1 MIPKT
6 HLYIVISNIRHN
18 NEKGAIQWNRV
29 HDQYRNEGLF
39 RRGVCSNLAVMA
51 MLPGAVLG
59 QDELPNEVTW
69 QKTQTSAQDPLPGHE
84 GHQAAIVL
92 PLPPKTDNC

>member
-1 MIPKT
+1 
-6 HLYIVISNIRHN
+6 
-18 NEKGAIQWNRV
+18 
-29 HDQYRNEGLF
+29 
-39 RRGVCSNLAVMA
+39 MA

-59 QDELPNEVTW
+59 QDELPNKVTC

-92 PLPPKTDNC
+92 PPKTDNCLWVRSVPCIAIKPVEVVVLHGYNGGVYLT